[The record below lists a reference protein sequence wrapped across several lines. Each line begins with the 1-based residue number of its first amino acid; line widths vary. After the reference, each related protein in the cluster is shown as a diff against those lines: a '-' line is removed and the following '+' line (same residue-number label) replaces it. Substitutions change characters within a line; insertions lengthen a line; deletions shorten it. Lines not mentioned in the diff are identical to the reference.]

1 MVCRADGALIGELNW
16 TIIADQLTITVREQ
30 EQIEQGLERL
40 RRLMREWQSYEGVVR
55 GIRRLREDEKR
66 IIEELTDSKKSR

>member
-1 MVCRADGALIGELNW
+1 M
-16 TIIADQLTITVREQ
+16 VREH
-30 EQIEQGLERL
+30 EQIEQGLQRL

-66 IIEELTDSKKSR
+66 IVEELTDSKKAR